1 MTNEEKELLIT
12 ANNEQIKAKLDDVFD
27 AGKKA
32 EYDAFWDEYQNNGN
46 RTDYRYAFAGPGW
59 NGDTLKPKYSI
70 SPIYTDDMFSR
81 NSNDID
87 LKDVLDKCG
96 VVLDTS
102 RATSMRNTFN
112 ITSLLKIPTISVVS
126 ATNTDN
132 LFYYS
137 GWLVTVEKVI
147 VTENTTYK
155 GWFTSCGSLEN
166 ITFEGVVAH
175 DLDFKDCKK
184 LTLNSLTDILIHLKD
199 FTGTGEEN
207 TRTLTLSQDSV
218 DILNEDSPSWIVT
231 MLGDQKKWNLTVV

>member
-1 MTNEEKELLIT
+1 MTI
-12 ANNEQIKAKLDDVFD
+12 AEQIVQAKEDYDAVYD
-27 AGKKA
+27 AGKQA
-32 EYDAFWDEYQNNGN
+32 EYDALWDAYQRNGN
-46 RTDYRYAFAGPGW
+46 RTDYRYAFAGLGW

-132 LFYYS
+132 LFYHS
-137 GWLVTVEKVI
+137 GRLVTVEKVI

-155 GWFTSCGSLEN
+155 GWFTSCGKLEN
-166 ITFEGVVAH
+166 ITFEGIIGENI
-175 DLDFKDCKK
+175 DFKSCKK
-184 LTLNSLTDILIHLKD
+184 LTLDSLINILNHLKD
-199 FTGTGEEN
+199 FTGTDEEY
-207 TRTLTLSQDSV
+207 TRTLTLSQESV
-218 DILNEDSPSWIVT
+218 DILNEDSQSWIAS
-231 MLGDQKKWNLTVV
+231 MLEAQKKWALTIV